1 MALQFYQQSVEETYQ
16 HFESSDKGLSL
27 KEVEHRLRKY
37 GPNELTERE
46 GRAWYKILIS
56 QFTSPLIYILMLAG
70 GVTLLLQVYKDSF
83 VIFLAVISNAL
94 IGFFQEF
101 HAEKS
106 MQALKKLLI
115 IKTIVLREDT
125 EEEISAEK
133 IVPGDIVL
141 LTAGNK
147 VPADLRL
154 IEAND
159 LTIDESML
167 TGESVP
173 VVKETATFHKDN
185 ISLGDQKNIA
195 FAGTN
200 IVRGQ
205 GKGIVVATGDA
216 TVLGKI
222 ASEVETVEKTLTPL
236 QIKMNEFARFIALI
250 VLGGAFTIFI
260 VGILKGIPAK
270 DIFLSV
276 VAVAVAAIPEGL
288 PVVVTVAMAIGVERM
303 ARKNTLVRTLAS
315 VETLG
320 STTVICTD
328 KTGTLTKNEMTVK
341 KLFDGKHDYE
351 VSGDGY
357 TKKGSILHNGAAV
370 KSPRDG
376 LLTLLRIGAACNDA
390 HIVESSSKFSVLGDP
405 MEGALL
411 ISAAKGGI
419 DFENIDKTFKRLD
432 VLPFE
437 SGRYYMATLNEHKGE
452 HLVFV
457 KGAFEEVA
465 KLCKGTDQKER
476 IKASI
481 AKAEEYA
488 REGLRVLAMAYKK
501 VPTSQTSISQKDLQ
515 SGLAFAGIQGMIDPP
530 HDEVIQSIKQC
541 KAAGI
546 RVVMITGD
554 HAITARAIGAQI
566 GICEPDA
573 RVLTGVDV
581 SEMTDKQLFQ
591 EVENVNVFARV
602 SPDQK
607 LRIVNQ
613 MMKNGEVVA
622 VTGDGVNDAP
632 ALRAA
637 HIGVAMGKNGTDVAK
652 EAANIVLR
660 DDNFTSI
667 VKAVYEGRVVFDNI
681 KKAVV
686 FLIPTGFS
694 AIITILLSFLFG
706 VPLPYLPVQLLWIN
720 IVASG
725 VQDVALA
732 FEQGEK
738 TTLKKKPRN
747 PEEGIMSPIMLQR
760 SILVGI
766 LISAGVFSMF
776 MFDLYLGYSLEH
788 ARTIAV
794 TTMVVFQFF
803 QVWNSRSEHESILTM
818 NPFTNMFLF
827 LGLLG
832 SLLAHIG
839 VMYVPSAEWLFSFV
853 PLSWFDWIF
862 VLVVASSV
870 ILLVE
875 AEKAI
880 RRYF

>member
-1 MALQFYQQSVEETYQ
+1 MTTLHEN
-16 HFESSDKGLSL
+16 KG
-27 KEVEHRLRKY
+27 
-37 GPNELTERE
+37 N
-46 GRAWYKILIS
+46 
-56 QFTSPLIYILMLAG
+56 
-70 GVTLLLQVYKDSF
+70 
-83 VIFLAVISNAL
+83 
-94 IGFFQEF
+94 
-101 HAEKS
+101 
-106 MQALKKLLI
+106 
-115 IKTIVLREDT
+115 
-125 EEEISAEK
+125 
-133 IVPGDIVL
+133 
-141 LTAGNK
+141 
-147 VPADLRL
+147 
-154 IEAND
+154 
-159 LTIDESML
+159 
-167 TGESVP
+167 
-173 VVKETATFHKDN
+173 N
-185 ISLGDQKNIA
+185 I
-195 FAGTN
+195 
-200 IVRGQ
+200 
-205 GKGIVVATGDA
+205 
-216 TVLGKI
+216 
-222 ASEVETVEKTLTPL
+222 
-236 QIKMNEFARFIALI
+236 
-250 VLGGAFTIFI
+250 
-260 VGILKGIPAK
+260 
-270 DIFLSV
+270 
-276 VAVAVAAIPEGL
+276 
-288 PVVVTVAMAIGVERM
+288 
-303 ARKNTLVRTLAS
+303 
-315 VETLG
+315 
-320 STTVICTD
+320 
-328 KTGTLTKNEMTVK
+328 
-341 KLFDGKHDYE
+341 
-351 VSGDGY
+351 
-357 TKKGSILHNGAAV
+357 
-370 KSPRDG
+370 
-376 LLTLLRIGAACNDA
+376 
-390 HIVESSSKFSVLGDP
+390 
-405 MEGALL
+405 
-411 ISAAKGGI
+411 
-419 DFENIDKTFKRLD
+419 
-432 VLPFE
+432 
-437 SGRYYMATLNEHKGE
+437 
-452 HLVFV
+452 VFV

-465 KLCKGTDQKER
+465 KLCKKSDQKAH
-476 IKASI
+476 IKASL

-488 REGLRVLAMAYKK
+488 KEGLRVLAMAYKT
-501 VPTSQTSISQKDLQ
+501 VPSSQTSISQKDLQ
-515 SGLAFAGIQGMIDPP
+515 TGLEFAGIQGMIDPP
-530 HDEVIQSIKQC
+530 HDEVMQSIKQC
-541 KAAGI
+541 KVAGI

-554 HAITARAIGAQI
+554 HAITARAIGASI

-591 EVENVNVFARV
+591 EVENVNIFARV

-607 LRIVNQ
+607 LRIVTQ

-738 TTLKKKPRN
+738 STLKRKPRS
-747 PEEGIMSPIMLQR
+747 PDEGIMSPVMLQR

-794 TTMVVFQFF
+794 TTMVFFQFF
-803 QVWNSRSEHESILTM
+803 QVWNSRSEQESILTM

-827 LGLLG
+827 FGLIG

-853 PLSWFDWIF
+853 PLSWFDWMFI
-862 VLVVASSV
+862 LVVASSV

-875 AEKAI
+875 ADKAI
-880 RRYF
+880 RRFF